1 MTLEKFNF
9 KPRLMLHDI
18 QALKGRSRVIGRLK
32 YSLPSV
38 AFVGLVL
45 LIGWPQAQKWF
56 HSQKPALVES
66 AALPQTNNSATQ
78 PEYKNSDKKNQP
90 YTITADHGLERSTE
104 EIDLTNPKLVMNLNS
119 GELLTL
125 TSNSG
130 ILNKVTNKMHLQGQ
144 VRLTHSQGYALETS
158 QAWIDCK
165 QGNAHGDHPVWGDG
179 PAGAIK
185 AKGFHIVDK
194 GEKISFIGGT
204 ELHLMACGKK
214 EQ

>member
-1 MTLEKFNF
+1 MTLYKRNF
-9 KPRLMLHDI
+9 KPRLMLQDI
-18 QALKGRSRVIGRLK
+18 QALKGRSRLIGRLK
-32 YSLPSV
+32 YSLPSA
-38 AFVGLVL
+38 AFFGLVL
-45 LIGWPQAQKWF
+45 LICWPQAQKWF

-66 AALPQTNNSATQ
+66 AALPQTNNSATH

-90 YTITADHGLERSTE
+90 YTITADHGHESSPE
-104 EIDLTNPKLVMNLNS
+104 EIDLTNPKLVMNLKS

-144 VRLTHSQGYALETS
+144 VKLIHSQGYALETS
-158 QAWIDCK
+158 QAWIDC
-165 QGNAHGDHPVWGDG
+165 QHGNAHGNHPVWGDG

-185 AKGFHIVDK
+185 AKGFHIVEK
-194 GEKISFIGGT
+194 GAKISFIGDT
-204 ELHLMACGKK
+204 ELHLIACGKN